1 MALLLVMAVTR
12 TNPDPVKDVRGC
24 YKRGDIVEVL
34 DDAAH
39 DGDLVANPIAA
50 PFVLVRI
57 TGVTKAQIE
66 RLMQSQTALEL
77 VSGEMRQVVTRRR
90 RYRVDVDDVPA
101 GILDQLRDNRYVSVT
116 WAQVRNYLRNKE
128 TNTTEGPTP

>member
-1 MALLLVMAVTR
+1 MALLLVMAVSR
-12 TNPDPVKDVRGC
+12 TNSDPVKDQRGC

-34 DDAAH
+34 DDAKH
-39 DGDLVANPIAA
+39 DGDLVTNPIAP

-66 RLMQSQTALEL
+66 RLMESTTALEL
-77 VSGEMRQVVTRRR
+77 VSGEMRPVVTRRR
-90 RYRVDVDDVPA
+90 RYRVDVDDVPV
-101 GILDQLRDNRYVSVT
+101 GILNELRDNRYVSVT